1 MVIRDLVDILEAKV
15 LCGEE
20 NFQVPVLSACGADLM
35 SDVLAFGH
43 DKTVLITGLVN
54 PQVVRTAE
62 MLDVA
67 CLVFSRGKVPNEDVL
82 DLAQECG
89 ITIMTTRHT
98 MYVTCGILYSHGI
111 PGSTRPAGK

>member
-1 MVIRDLVDILEAKV
+1 MIIKELVDALEAEV
-15 LCGEE
+15 LCGEG
-20 NFQVPVLSACGADLM
+20 NFTTTIVSACGADLM

-62 MLDVA
+62 MLDVS
-67 CLVFSRGKVPNEDVL
+67 CIVFSRGKKPSEEVVE
-82 DLAQECG
+82 LAEECG

-111 PGSTRPAGK
+111 PGGSPKEA